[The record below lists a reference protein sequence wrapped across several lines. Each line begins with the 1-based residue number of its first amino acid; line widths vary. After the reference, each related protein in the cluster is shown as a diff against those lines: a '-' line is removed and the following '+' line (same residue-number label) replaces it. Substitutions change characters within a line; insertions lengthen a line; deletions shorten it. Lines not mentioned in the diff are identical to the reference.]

1 MFFSVLKFIVFSGL
15 VVLFVSMNLQRVLLH
30 LFWFDLSLPL
40 SVLVILSL
48 LLGSLLQTSSNCF
61 VKMASWFNPKH

>member
-1 MFFSVLKFIVFSGL
+1 
-15 VVLFVSMNLQRVLLH
+15 
-30 LFWFDLSLPL
+30 LPL

-48 LLGSLLQTSSNCF
+48 LLGSLLQTSSNFF